1 MHIDA
6 ILDTVVTSFPAKN
19 SDPSRKKAE
28 EGKTENIINEVD
40 RTEARGHPEGDKI
53 DDSTHPLARKRRGA
67 TPKISSRK

>member
-28 EGKTENIINEVD
+28 EGKTENIIK
-40 RTEARGHPEGDKI
+40 ARGHPEGDKI
-53 DDSTHPLARKRRGA
+53 DDSTHPSRKEAKGA